1 MNDIGRLPVRTC
13 IILMLLALLQTGSL
27 WAATQHTVRVAET
40 LSGIAK
46 QYGVSVSQLRAWN
59 QLDSDTIQIGQRL
72 TVAIDKYKVRAG
84 DTLSGIALRFGLSLD
99 DLRRFNGLKSD
110 RLAIGQSLRLK
121 APSTVTRN
129 RPQADR
135 NRPQA
140 DRNRPQAD
148 RSRSAADTYK
158 VRRGD
163 TLSEIAVAQRV
174 SLASLRQINGL
185 KGDRLAIGQVLRL
198 RTPPPRDEEDTPELY
213 TVRPGD
219 NLSAIGARFDVG
231 LRMLRQ
237 LNGLTGD
244 LISPGQKLRLRP
256 TLTEEGIH
264 VVQAGQTLS
273 EIAVLHSVG
282 LSQLRR
288 INGIDSD
295 LIRIGQKL
303 RLRSTPTTVHVVE
316 RGDALWEIARAYGM
330 TVSRVRE
337 LNDLTGDRIYPGQ
350 ELVLEA
356 SAEHRFATYTVR
368 RGDNL
373 SEIAQLHQMG
383 VDEIRR
389 LNELNE
395 TVIHPGQKLRV
406 RPLNAHRQWIEQ
418 SDIPWDQLL
427 VHPASLKRIDL
438 ANGPYFST
446 RPKADSQRS
455 TEYFELHP
463 TSPLTTFQQ
472 ARLVFKQFED
482 AIEDVGLLSE
492 ALSGWHIV
500 LDPGHGGVD
509 PGAIVPTVDGEGR
522 RLFVVEDEYVYDVAL
537 RAYVLFRL
545 HGANVDITL
554 LSPNHLFR
562 HSEPSTMTFVHEQNE
577 VFNSL
582 VYNRPNRP
590 SVWPT
595 GNPSGLRARVQI
607 AREAFQGVP
616 KERTIFLSFHADID
630 HNSPAAPLVLYYE
643 SRDGRQR
650 DNASRRFARSLLPAL
665 GAGAH
670 TRGQSLGV
678 LRHNPAGVKALVEVA
693 NLAHVDHAWAL
704 RFETLRHRNAE
715 KVVRGVLDYVG
726 GRRLAQR

>member
-1 MNDIGRLPVRTC
+1 VNDSGRLHVYAC
-13 IILMLLALLQTGSL
+13 VMMLLLQIASPL
-27 WAATQHTVRVAET
+27 DAATQHTVRRAET

-46 QYGVSVSQLRAWN
+46 RYAVSVSQLRAWN
-59 QLDSDTIQIGQRL
+59 QLTNDTIQIGQKL
-72 TVAIDKYKVRAG
+72 AVAVDKYTVRAG
-84 DTLSGIALRFGLSLD
+84 DNLSQIALRFGIALN
-99 DLRRFNGLKSD
+99 DLRRYNSLRSD
-110 RLAIGQSLRLK
+110 QIAIGQSLRLK
-121 APSTVTRN
+121 PAPTVTRN
-129 RPQADR
+129 RP
-135 NRPQA
+135 P
-140 DRNRPQAD
+140 
-148 RSRSAADTYK
+148 ADTYK

-163 TLSEIAVAQRV
+163 TLSEIAVAHRV
-174 SLASLRQINGL
+174 SLASLRQLNNVR
-185 KGDRLAIGQVLRL
+185 GDRLQVGQTLRL
-198 RTPPPRDEEDTPELY
+198 RQPAPVTEEEVPPLY
-213 TVRPGD
+213 TVQRGD
-219 NLSAIGARFDVG
+219 NLSSIGARFDVG

-244 LISPGQKLRLRP
+244 HITPGQKLRLRP
-256 TLTEEGIH
+256 SLTEEGIH
-264 VVQAGQTLS
+264 VVHAGQTLS
-273 EIAVLHSVG
+273 EIAVLHSVE
-282 LSQLRR
+282 LAQLRR
-288 INGIDSD
+288 INGLDGD

-330 TVSRVRE
+330 SVSRVRE
-337 LNDLTGDRIYPGQ
+337 LNDLAGDRIYPGQ

-356 SAEHRFATYTVR
+356 SAERRFATYTVR

-383 VDEIRR
+383 VDEVRR
-389 LNELNE
+389 LNELDG

-406 RPLNAHRQWIEQ
+406 RPLNAHRRWVEQ

-427 VHPASLKRIDL
+427 VSPASLKRIEL
-438 ANGPYFST
+438 VNGPYFAT
-446 RPKADSQRS
+446 RPKADTQRGKS
-455 TEYFELHP
+455 YAELHP
-463 TSPLTTFQQ
+463 PTPLATFHQ
-472 ARLVFKQFED
+472 ARNLFKKFEE
-482 AIEDVGLLSE
+482 AIEGVGRLSD
-492 ALSGWHIV
+492 ALAGWHIV

-509 PGAIVPTVDGEGR
+509 PGAIVPTVDGNGD
-522 RLFVVEDEYVYDVAL
+522 RLYVVEDEYVYDVAL
-537 RAYVLFRL
+537 RTYVLFRL

-562 HSEPSTMTFVHEQNE
+562 HSGIPPTKTFVHEQNE

-582 VYNRPNRP
+582 VHNRPNRP

-643 SRDGRQR
+643 SRDGKQR

-678 LRHNPAGVKALVEVA
+678 LRNNPAGVKALVEVG
-693 NLAHVDHAWAL
+693 NLAHIDHAWAL
-704 RFETLRHRNAE
+704 RYERLRHRNAE
-715 KVVRGVLDYVG
+715 KVVRGVLDYAG
-726 GRRLAQR
+726 GRRVALR